1 MEVDRDGGI
10 DDVEGGFGP
19 EASDPPDTVTSSLF
33 PEEDK
38 VSANLIQAADSGQND
53 RRFYTLNELAVM
65 EPIFERKF
73 CDGGSTN
80 SHNAHELL
88 SPKEYRA
95 KLYWLDQEN
104 RWKDIG
110 TGRFRLLL
118 SKDGEEHYIQ
128 VVAEDCIDDSM
139 PIDNDIDKLVDV
151 MVPSLAENIS
161 G

>member
-1 MEVDRDGGI
+1 MEVDQDVGI
-10 DDVEGGFGP
+10 DDVEGGFGAG
-19 EASDPPDTVTSSLF
+19 ASDPPDTVTSSLF
-33 PEEDK
+33 PEEDQ
-38 VSANLIQAADSGQND
+38 VNATLVQAADSGQND
-53 RRFYTLNELAVM
+53 KRFYTLSELAVM

-73 CDGGSTN
+73 YDGGSSN

-118 SKDGEEHYIQ
+118 SKDGEEHYI
-128 VVAEDCIDDSM
+128 
-139 PIDNDIDKLVDV
+139 
-151 MVPSLAENIS
+151 
-161 G
+161 